1 MKYKSLI
8 DVYSE
13 SCLGRNVPQLP
24 RQTVGTLILEGGAG
38 EHMDHI
44 FDLPQVH
51 TGRDLINITNKAIDS
66 ITKTP
71 PTLKIDGINAA
82 IKIVKNQDGSIEF
95 GLDRGSKTNPL
106 DIKGTTID
114 ELPQRF
120 TRAESAPGQIADA
133 TTTLSIFNKALPI
146 IKDDLKKLGLL
157 DGNRLINMEFVKG
170 QTNVIGYEGNF
181 LVIHGIKEILQQTTP
196 STGKATRGF
205 KEVSYNEKAMEDLI
219 NKVNPI
225 AQKSGFKV
233 LGKVFVK
240 PKNKINV
247 QPALNSELSIKLD
260 PEHVVTK
267 TLRNW
272 LNEVKNPRGKKIT
285 LSDGTKKDALSKFV
299 YGEVLKGVP
308 LNEFVKDGNE
318 SMVQDAIAGAVFYH
332 AARIIGES
340 IKTQLTS
347 EMGDIENHE
356 GIVIR
361 DPSISSKPFKFTGE
375 FIVRGTESKFAKKP
389 KAEDDESSGLLNAKY
404 LNSKNNFTWPDQRLG
419 NSGPGEV
426 TLPYQP

>member
-1 MKYKSLI
+1 MKYKSLTE
-8 DVYSE
+8 VYSE
-13 SCLGRNVPQLP
+13 SCLGRVVPPLP
-24 RQTVGTLILEGGAG
+24 RQQINTLILEGGAG

-51 TGRDLINITNKAIDS
+51 TGRDLINVTNKAIDS
-66 ITKTP
+66 ISKNP

-82 IKIVKNQDGSIEF
+82 IKVVKNDDGSMEF

-106 DIKGTTID
+106 DIKGATIE

-120 TRAESAPGQIADA
+120 TRAESAPGQITDA
-133 TTTLSIFNKALPI
+133 TTTLSIFNKALPT
-146 IKDDLKKLGLL
+146 IKDDLEKLKLL
-157 DGNRLINMEFVKG
+157 DGKHLINMEFVKG

-181 LVIHGIKEILQQTTP
+181 LVIHGIKEIISQTTP
-196 STGKATRGF
+196 STGKVTRGF
-205 KEVSYNEKAMEDLI
+205 KEVPYNEKAMEDLI

-225 AQKSGFKV
+225 AEKSGFKV

-240 PKNKINV
+240 PKNRINI
-247 QPALNSELSIKLD
+247 QPALNSELSVKYD

-267 TLRNW
+267 SLKNW
-272 LNEVKNPRGKKIT
+272 LNEVKNPKGKKVT
-285 LSDGTKKDALSKFV
+285 LTDGTKKDALSKFI
-299 YGEVLKGVP
+299 YNEVHKGTP
-308 LNEFVKDGNE
+308 LNQLIKDNNKE
-318 SMVQDAIAGAVFYH
+318 MVQDAIAGAIFYH

-340 IKTQLTS
+340 IKSQLTS

-361 DPSISSKPFKFTGE
+361 DSSISSKPFKFTGE
-375 FIVRGTESKFAKKP
+375 FIVRGATESKFAKKP
-389 KAEDDESSGLLNAKY
+389 SSEDDETTSLLNAKY
-404 LNSKNNFTWPDQRLG
+404 LNTKNNFTWPPERLG

-426 TLPYQP
+426 TLP